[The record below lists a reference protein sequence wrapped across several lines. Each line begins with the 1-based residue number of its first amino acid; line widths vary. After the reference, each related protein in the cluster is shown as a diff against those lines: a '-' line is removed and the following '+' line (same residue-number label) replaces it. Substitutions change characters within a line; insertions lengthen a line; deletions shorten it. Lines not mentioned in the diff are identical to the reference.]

1 MTFLDLINDEE
12 ITDIKAT
19 SFDSVNVKYKDGV
32 IKRGIVL
39 DDFSTQ
45 DEYESF
51 VGDMLREK
59 KGVMLKDAFV
69 EHFWDDTPD
78 NCMLKVS
85 VTGVSASLGG
95 VYISIRKL
103 PKPKMG

>member
-1 MTFLDLINDEE
+1 MTFLSLVNDEE

-19 SFDSVNVKYKDGV
+19 SFNDVSIKYKDGV
-32 IKRGIVL
+32 IKRNIIL

-59 KGVMLKDAFV
+59 KGIMLKDAFV
-69 EHFWDDTPD
+69 EHFWDDSPN
-78 NCMLKVS
+78 NCILKVS
-85 VTGVSASLGG
+85 VTGVNASLGG

-103 PKPKMG
+103 PKPNMG